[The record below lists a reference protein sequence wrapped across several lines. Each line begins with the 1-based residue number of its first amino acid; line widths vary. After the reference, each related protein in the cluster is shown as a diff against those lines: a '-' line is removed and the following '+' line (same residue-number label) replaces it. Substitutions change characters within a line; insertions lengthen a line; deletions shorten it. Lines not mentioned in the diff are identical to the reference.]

1 MGHGS
6 FSELA
11 LAAADTEIGTKIG
24 SLPQGVSQT
33 SIQRDFYQKLKELK
47 LEKYKSVT
55 ASELSL
61 DLREN
66 LRVKTKKAAFL
77 DLERSFFLHRLRV
90 LGIQFAQVQKAR
102 QDNATWAEQWNLRW
116 TPEAE
121 IQIVEAVLK
130 GDTVEQAAAFELK
143 NRMEESQGIAG
154 MAGIVEEAFYCGMPV
169 MVSAALD
176 HLQAMAVDAATVAE
190 IADTAVVI
198 QYGDIR
204 KLDRRPLIPIL
215 SQLFL
220 RACLILPGE
229 CACDDGAAG
238 ALATAIGR
246 LQTVSVTH
254 DFLDSDR
261 FLDVLG
267 QIAARD
273 DLNTRLSGLAASI
286 LLEQGIMD
294 SEELGRE
301 VERRLSRGIP
311 AELGAGWFAG
321 LSSRN
326 HYALIARLT
335 LWEKLSGYLDTLD
348 EEEFKRALLFL
359 RRAFADFSSMEKN
372 QIAENLGEIWQVNPE
387 QVSEILNESLTDDAM
402 EMLEGL
408 EDFDFGDI

>member
-190 IADTAVVI
+190 IADTAGSLSVVI

-204 KLDRRPLIPIL
+204 KLDRRPYCL
-215 SQLFL
+215 SCFF
-220 RACLILPGE
+220 G
-229 CACDDGAAG
+229 
-238 ALATAIGR
+238 
-246 LQTVSVTH
+246 
-254 DFLDSDR
+254 
-261 FLDVLG
+261 
-267 QIAARD
+267 
-273 DLNTRLSGLAASI
+273 
-286 LLEQGIMD
+286 
-294 SEELGRE
+294 
-301 VERRLSRGIP
+301 P
-311 AELGAGWFAG
+311 A
-321 LSSRN
+321 
-326 HYALIARLT
+326 
-335 LWEKLSGYLDTLD
+335 
-348 EEEFKRALLFL
+348 
-359 RRAFADFSSMEKN
+359 
-372 QIAENLGEIWQVNPE
+372 
-387 QVSEILNESLTDDAM
+387 
-402 EMLEGL
+402 
-408 EDFDFGDI
+408 